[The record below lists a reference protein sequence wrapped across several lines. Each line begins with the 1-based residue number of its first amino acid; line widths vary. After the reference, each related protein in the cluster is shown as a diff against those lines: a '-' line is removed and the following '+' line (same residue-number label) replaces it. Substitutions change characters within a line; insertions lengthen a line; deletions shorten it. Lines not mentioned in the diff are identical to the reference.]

1 MTVNKIM
8 SIIALVFFGGIGLFI
23 FFLYA
28 TIKTKSTS
36 LNKYDPFKEWV
47 GKTVTLDKETVVFEE
62 KVKMNANSK
71 YPYILLDSLHPR
83 WEYIRDQ
90 EEIGDVTQIKTF
102 PPGTKLSLEKA
113 IQYTNGV
120 SGSSYPTIF
129 GTISDGEKEYKV
141 GYQWGKVDLNIDF
154 IRTEKCWHFNKA
166 PWQSEQDTAHY
177 ALPRA
182 DWW

>member
-1 MTVNKIM
+1 MTTKRIM
-8 SIIALVFFGGIGLFI
+8 GIIALVIVVVIAGFI
-23 FFLYA
+23 FILYA

-36 LNKYDPFKEWV
+36 LNKYEPFKEWV

-62 KVKMNANSK
+62 KVKMNANNK
-71 YPYILLDSLHPR
+71 YPYVLMDSLHPH

-90 EEIGDVTQIKTF
+90 EKIGDVTQIKTF
-102 PPGTKLSLEKA
+102 PQGTKLSLEKA
-113 IQYTNGV
+113 IPYTYGV

-129 GTISDGEKEYKV
+129 GTISDGEKEYRV
-141 GYQWGKVDLNIDF
+141 VYQWGKVDFNIDF

-166 PWQSEQDTAHY
+166 PWQSKQDTSHY
-177 ALPRA
+177 ALPRS